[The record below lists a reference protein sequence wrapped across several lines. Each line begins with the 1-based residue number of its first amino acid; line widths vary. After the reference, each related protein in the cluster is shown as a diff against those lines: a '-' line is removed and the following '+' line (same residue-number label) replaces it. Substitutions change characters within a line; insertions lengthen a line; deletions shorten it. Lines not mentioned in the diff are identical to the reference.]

1 MLAINSSTKKLYAG
15 PLTALRMQLRIGQ
28 TQALPHEAYIF
39 VLIQHLGPRLPQV
52 FFHGYCPFWSSGRDY

>member
-1 MLAINSSTKKLYAG
+1 MLAINSSTKNLYAG
-15 PLTALRMQLRIGQ
+15 PLTALRMQLRSGQ

-52 FFHGYCPFWSSGRDY
+52 FFHVYCPFWSSVRDY